1 MDGLRW
7 HEIDALC
14 SEIDGAVAGL
24 THHSARLL
32 LDMDPGV
39 DDALAL
45 LLAIGCGQV
54 EIVGLGTSCG
64 NVGPRQS
71 ALNALKVF
79 DAAGLQV
86 GFPVCAG
93 LDMPLSGW
101 PPGDKPDAEFIHG
114 PGGLGQNCQPDPDP
128 ARLSATNAVGLIL
141 ETYREPSDVVLLVT
155 GPLTNVAEALRREPG
170 IAANIPRIVFM
181 GGAFKVPGNIAP
193 YGEFN
198 VWMDPVAAAE
208 VFASPIPMTVV
219 GLDVALQCPLTLA
232 DIEVGLRPEEWK
244 RGKFVRDITSHYM
257 GFYRDNEGFNGC
269 YMHDPLAMAVA
280 IWPELV
286 WTRPYNVQVITARD
300 RALGSAE
307 AGMADAFLGAHDS
320 PVRGMTVI
328 DHRARGNRE
337 REPRKD
343 IALAVDSP
351 EFRLRLMRSL
361 RAVCMDSER
370 LPPVT
375 S

>member
-1 MDGLRW
+1 MSDGSLLGKV
-7 HEIDALC
+7 DALC
-14 SEIDGAVAGL
+14 AEVNEAFETMQRRKV
-24 THHSARLL
+24 RLL

-45 LLAIGCGQV
+45 LLAVGSEKV

-64 NVGPRQS
+64 NVGARQS

-79 DAAGLQV
+79 DAAGV
-86 GFPVCAG
+86 AVDFPVSVG

-101 PPGDKPDAEFIHG
+101 PPGGKLDATKIHG
-114 PGGLGQNCQPDPDP
+114 PNGLGQNDQPDPDP
-128 ARLSATNAVGLIL
+128 ARLSEKSAVDLIL
-141 ETYREPSDVVLLVT
+141 ETYRQPSDVVLLVT
-155 GPLTNVAEALRREPG
+155 GPLTNVAAALRRKPG
-170 IAANIPRIVFM
+170 ITGNIPRIVFM

-208 VFASPIPMTVV
+208 VLASSIPMTVI
-219 GLDVALQCPLTLA
+219 GLDVAVQCPLTLA
-232 DIEVGLRPEEWK
+232 DIEVSLRPDEWK

-286 WTRPYNVQVITARD
+286 WTKPYRVQVI
-300 RALGSAE
+300 
-307 AGMADAFLGAHDS
+307 ADNNS

-328 DHRARGNRE
+328 DHRARGDRKT
-337 REPRKD
+337 EPRKD
-343 IALAVDSP
+343 IALAVDSA
-351 EFRLRLMRSL
+351 EFHIRLMGAL
-361 RAVCMDSER
+361 RAVCKGAEHPRIAESDKDA
-370 LPPVT
+370 
-375 S
+375 